1 MPDTA
6 SESATIEAR
15 PPSGLGFAFS
25 PRRQLPATPHVRSLP
40 TRTPPRWHRPVEW
53 VVRGMAAAAI
63 LAIILIFAFLVRS
76 ALPLWTSSEA
86 RKEVTQTQMW
96 FAQTWP
102 GYDAAEHVWQPVSD
116 TPKYGIWP
124 LLTGTLKVSLMAML
138 LAGPLGVLA
147 AIYVACY
154 ARPKVREV
162 VKPAIELL
170 AGIPSVVLGFFALI
184 VLATWMQTLLGVE
197 SRLNGIVAGVAL
209 ALAVVPVVF
218 TLSEEALRAVPQGYV
233 EASQALG
240 AAKWQTIWHV
250 MLPTAAPGIATAM
263 ALGLGR
269 AVGETM
275 IVLMAS
281 GNAAILS
288 WNPADSV
295 RTLSATIAAEL
306 GEVVSGSPHYA
317 VLFYLGLVLFAF
329 TFAINAVAAHW
340 IERQKDRVAGRA

>member
-1 MPDTA
+1 MSDHEQNP
-6 SESATIEAR
+6 EPR
-15 PPSGLGFAFS
+15 LGFATR
-25 PRRQLPATPHVRSLP
+25 PMRNLPSVGQPRSLP
-40 TRTPPRWHRPVEW
+40 ARTPPRWHTPVEW
-53 VVRGMAAAAI
+53 IIRGMAASAI
-63 LAIILIFAFLVRS
+63 LAIILIFAFLLRS
-76 ALPLWTSSEA
+76 ALPLWTSAET

-96 FAQTWP
+96 LAQTWP
-102 GYDAAEHVWQPVSD
+102 GYDAPEHVWQPVSD

-124 LLTGTLKVSLMAML
+124 LLTGTLKVSLLAML
-138 LAGPLGVLA
+138 LAGPLGLLA

-154 ARPKVREV
+154 APPRVREI

-184 VLATWMQTLLGVE
+184 VLATWMQTLLGVD

-240 AAKWQTIWHV
+240 AAKWQTIWRV

-306 GEVVSGSPHYA
+306 GEVVSGSAHYS

-329 TFAINAVAAHW
+329 TFGINAIAARW